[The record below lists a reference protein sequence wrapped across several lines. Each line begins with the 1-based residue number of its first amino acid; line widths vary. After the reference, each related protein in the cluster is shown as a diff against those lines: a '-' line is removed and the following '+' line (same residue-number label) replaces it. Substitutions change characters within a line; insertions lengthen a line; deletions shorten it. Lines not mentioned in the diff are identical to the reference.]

1 MSNILLSN
9 GNGNTTKMLLV
20 LKTVLPLLEVKSAAV
35 TKRVM
40 PQLLLLMLPSLLK
53 EIRNPRRKLKRKRKR
68 VMIKRSPRKTRL
80 PKRLSIRLRR
90 LLLPRRMLG
99 IRKEVWILSMNSLI
113 LPAIFLLKDATPTVP
128 LLNKQSTTISPTEG
142 LGNES

>member
-1 MSNILLSN
+1 M
-9 GNGNTTKMLLV
+9 GMLLV
-20 LKTVLPLLEVKSAAV
+20 LKTVLLLEHKSAAV
-35 TKRVM
+35 IKQKAT
-40 PQLLLLMLPSLLK
+40 PQLLLAMLPSLLR
-53 EIRNPRRKLKRKRKR
+53 EIRNPRRRLKRKRKR

-128 LLNKQSTTISPTEG
+128 LLNKQSTTVSQTEG
-142 LGNES
+142 LGNE